1 MSIIA
6 FVLCFL
12 LIPLLLIGLLGLFL
26 GWFFGRGKKVDGD
39 LSVEGEGALRAE
51 ADSLRARVQE
61 LEGRVSTRDTEISG
75 LKGKLAAGAAGAA
88 AAGVAATA
96 VAASAAKSGDASEDD
111 TYALE
116 WRNRYLA
123 ARVKYLESQ
132 VADAPKAKA
141 KKPAVKRKTVAKAAG
156 AAALTAAVVK
166 PKVKAKP
173 KAKAAPKPKAKAK
186 ATPKPKVLYTDGP
199 TDGTPDDLKLIKG
212 IGPKFE
218 KDLNG
223 KGIYYFRQIGAW
235 QKKDVTMVEGVID
248 SFPGRIER
256 DDWVKQAK
264 GFAKSN
270 ASTAGKKKPGPKP
283 GTKRGSLTAAGKPR
297 QKPGPKAGAT
307 RKSAKPSASDAAFEK
322 YYANVQ
328 KFDPKARKPVVQ
340 GIVKYCGIALK
351 TRDGSLVACSDEAE
365 LKTVADGFVTKKL
378 QKTSGQ
384 MDLVK
389 EVCQDM
395 KGERFKNRVTFYYL
409 AAKKARK
416 LGQFT

>member
-1 MSIIA
+1 MVSNIIA

-12 LIPLLLIGLLGLFL
+12 LIPLLILGMLGFLLGWWLN
-26 GWFFGRGKKVDGD
+26 RGKKVDGD

-51 ADSLRARVQE
+51 ADSLRGRVQE

-88 AAGVAATA
+88 AVTA
-96 VAASAAKSGDASEDD
+96 IAASGAKSEDASEDD

-132 VADAPKAKA
+132 VAEAPKAA
-141 KKPAVKRKTVAKAAG
+141 KKPTAKRKVAPKAA
-156 AAALTAAVVK
+156 AK
-166 PKVKAKP
+166 PKVKAKPKPKAAAKP
-173 KAKAAPKPKAKAK
+173 KAKAAPKPKAKA
-186 ATPKPKVLYTDGP
+186 AAKPKVLYTDGP

-235 QKKDVTMVEGVID
+235 KKKDVTMVEGVID
-248 SFPGRIER
+248 SIPGRIER

-264 GFAKSN
+264 GFAKATPSK
-270 ASTAGKKKPGPKP
+270 GRKKPGPKP
-283 GTKRGSLTAAGKPR
+283 GTKRGALTAAGKPR
-297 QKPGPKAGAT
+297 QKPGPKAGST
-307 RKSAKPSASDAAFEK
+307 RKSTKPSAADAAFEK
-322 YYANVQ
+322 YYTNVK

-340 GIVKYCGIALK
+340 GIVKYCGISLRS
-351 TRDGSLVACSDEAE
+351 RDASLVACSDESE
-365 LKTVADGFVTKKL
+365 LKTVANGFVTKKL
-378 QKTSGQ
+378 EKSSGQ
-384 MDLVK
+384 MELVK
-389 EVCQDM
+389 EVCQEM
-395 KGERFKNRVTFYYL
+395 KGERFKSRVTFYYL

-416 LGQFT
+416 LGKFT